1 MTDIKDTT
9 EKKLSLTGKKTLSL
23 KGAISPN
30 QVKSSFSQGRS
41 NSVIVET
48 KRKRIIRP
56 TDAISDADN
65 VFNKENAISKEP
77 LDAGLNNS
85 TLTTSEQDARTQAL
99 IESKNKETEI
109 SKNKEK
115 KLNESPEQFLRED
128 LEVNSKKNQGDD
140 DKDNVNI
147 PKKEAADTEA
157 ENSRKNK
164 RSPVSEESID
174 DDQEGRKKTNLKQT
188 KTLGQDE
195 RRKTKLTVTK
205 ALDDTPRHRSL
216 ASIRRRRE
224 REKRQSL
231 GFDIQQKIS
240 REVILPEAITIQELA
255 NRMAERSVDVIK
267 LLMKQGQMSKITD
280 TIDADTAQLIAE
292 EMGHIVKRVSD
303 ADVEEGLHGND
314 DLSENLESRAPVV
327 TIMGHVDHGKTSLL
341 DALRKTNVVTGEA
354 GGITQHIGA
363 YQLTTNSNNIITFL
377 DTPGHAAFTSMRAR
391 GAKAT
396 DIVVLVVAADDGVM
410 PQTIEAINHSKEAG
424 VPIIVAINKID
435 VEGAD
440 PNRVRNELLQHGIIV
455 ESMSGDILEV
465 EVSALKKQNLD
476 KLLDAISLQS
486 ELLEL
491 TANPNRAA
499 DGIVIE
505 STLDRGRGPVA
516 TVLVQRGKLN
526 IGDIVVLGSQWGKV
540 RALTNDQGESI
551 KEAIPSM
558 PVEVLGIN
566 GIPEAGDQFAVIAS
580 ESRAREITEYRKRK
594 LKDNY
599 ASGVGKRTTLEYMMG
614 QLKEKELKELP
625 VLLKGDAQGSVEAI
639 STAINN
645 LSTEEVA
652 VRLIHGGVG
661 GVTESDISLALASN
675 ALIIAFNVRPNVQA
689 KALADKDSIEIRQY
703 SIIYNLIDDIKSALS
718 GMLDPTIKETIVGN
732 AKVLEVFYI
741 SKVGKIAGCTVTDG
755 IVKNKEN
762 LRLIRDSVVIH
773 EGKLSTLKRFTEEVK
788 EVRVGQECGIA
799 FKNHQ
804 DIKQGDIIE
813 CYELETI
820 ERTL

>member
-1 MTDIKDTT
+1 MTDIKDTADNKPT
-9 EKKLSLTGKKTLSL
+9 LTSKKTLSL
-23 KGAISPN
+23 KGSISPN
-30 QVKSSFSQGRS
+30 QVKSSFAPGRS
-41 NSVIVET
+41 NSVVVET

-56 TDAISDADN
+56 TDTNNEVNN
-65 VFNKENAISKEP
+65 VFNNAKSKNENP
-77 LDAGLNNS
+77 LDVSIDNNI
-85 TLTTSEQDARTQAL
+85 LTINEKDARTQAL
-99 IESKNKETEI
+99 IESKNKKIKELKNNNKTTDEADELILSIDSETD
-109 SKNKEK
+109 N
-115 KLNESPEQFLRED
+115 Q
-128 LEVNSKKNQGDD
+128 KNQNDNNSINTPKEVAVDD
-140 DKDNVNI
+140 EV
-147 PKKEAADTEA
+147 ES
-157 ENSRKNK
+157 SRKNK
-164 RSPVSEESID
+164 RTPVSEDLTD

-195 RRKTKLTVTK
+195 RRKTKLTITK

-231 GFDIQQKIS
+231 GSEIQQKIS

-280 TIDADTAQLIAE
+280 IIDADTAQLIAE
-292 EMGHIVKRVSD
+292 EMGHLVKRVSD
-303 ADVEEGLHGND
+303 ADVEEGLHGSD
-314 DLSENLESRAPVV
+314 DLLENLESRAPVV

-341 DALRKTNVVTGEA
+341 DALRQSNVVTGEA

-363 YQLTTNSNNIITFL
+363 YQLTTDSGNIITFL

-440 PNRVRNELLQHGIIV
+440 SNRVRNELLQHGIIV

-491 TANPNRAA
+491 TANPNRVA
-499 DGIVIE
+499 DGMVIE

-526 IGDIVVLGSQWGKV
+526 IGDIVVLGSEWGKV
-540 RALTNDQGESI
+540 RALANDRGESV

-558 PVEVLGIN
+558 PVEILGIN
-566 GIPEAGDQFAVIAS
+566 GIPEAGDKFAVVDN

-599 ASGVGKRTTLEYMMG
+599 ATGIGKRTTLEYMMG

-625 VLLKGDAQGSVEAI
+625 ILLKADAQGSVEAI
-639 STAINN
+639 AAAVNN
-645 LSTEEVA
+645 LSTDEVA

-661 GVTESDISLALASN
+661 GITESDISLALASN
-675 ALIIAFNVRPNVQA
+675 AIVLSFNVRPNVQA
-689 KALADKDSIEIRQY
+689 KALADKDNIEIRQY

-718 GMLDPTIKETIVGN
+718 GLLDPTIKETIVGN

-773 EGKLSTLKRFTEEVK
+773 EGQLSTLKRFTEEVK